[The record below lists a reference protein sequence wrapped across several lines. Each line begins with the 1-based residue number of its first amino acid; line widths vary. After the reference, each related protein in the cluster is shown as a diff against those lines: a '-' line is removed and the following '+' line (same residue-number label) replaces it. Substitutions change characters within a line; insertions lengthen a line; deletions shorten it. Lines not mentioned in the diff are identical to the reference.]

1 MPGIPKPV
9 VRLAKGTEGPK
20 CYGSLANAAEMIGL
34 PYGSRRTLKKAITD
48 STECKGFFWRY
59 ASPEEAAEAAA
70 AVLPAP
76 PPPPMPPPLP
86 PPHGRGGDTSIGEA
100 SATVAADGNAGPNA
114 LLEARDGPISIAETE
129 AVAQRLERAI
139 LQAKRLC
146 CICTTQWRKVQRL

>member
-86 PPHGRGGDTSIGEA
+86 PPHGGRRNIRYSRVPLRSSRFRYVEIW
-100 SATVAADGNAGPNA
+100 
-114 LLEARDGPISIAETE
+114 IF
-129 AVAQRLERAI
+129 
-139 LQAKRLC
+139 C
-146 CICTTQWRKVQRL
+146 

>member
-1 MPGIPKPV
+1 MPGIPTPV

-20 CYGSLANAAEMIGL
+20 CYGSLANAAEMNGL

-76 PPPPMPPPLP
+76 PPPPMPPPLGTSSASILATRYLGTWGLLSSHL
-86 PPHGRGGDTSIGEA
+86 HGS
-100 SATVAADGNAGPNA
+100 
-114 LLEARDGPISIAETE
+114 
-129 AVAQRLERAI
+129 
-139 LQAKRLC
+139 
-146 CICTTQWRKVQRL
+146 